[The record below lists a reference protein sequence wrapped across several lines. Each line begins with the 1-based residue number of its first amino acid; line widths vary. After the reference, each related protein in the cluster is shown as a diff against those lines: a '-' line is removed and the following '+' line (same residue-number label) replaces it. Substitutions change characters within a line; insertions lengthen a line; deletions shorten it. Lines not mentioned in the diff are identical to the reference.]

1 VSWTKNGILCAESRA
16 QVWKY
21 LVLGGFSRDHL
32 RQDVEDM
39 NWTVGFK
46 KFGFERIELYLL

>member
-21 LVLGGFSRDHL
+21 FVLGGFSMDHL
-32 RQDVEDM
+32 REDVEDM
-39 NWTVGFK
+39 NWTFPFK
-46 KFGFERIELYLL
+46 KFGFERSELCLL

>member
-1 VSWTKNGILCAESRA
+1 VSWTKTGILCAKSRA
-16 QVWKY
+16 QVGKY

-39 NWTVGFK
+39 NWTVRFK
-46 KFGFERIELYLL
+46 KFDFERIGFS